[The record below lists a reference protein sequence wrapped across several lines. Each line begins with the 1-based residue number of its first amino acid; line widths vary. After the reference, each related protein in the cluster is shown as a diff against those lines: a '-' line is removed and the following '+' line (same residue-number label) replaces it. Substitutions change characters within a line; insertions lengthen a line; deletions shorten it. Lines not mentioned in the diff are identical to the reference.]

1 MNNRLSVRFAKKNY
15 TYKYVIGK
23 LIKINYEKT
32 RTEFI

>member
-23 LIKINYEKT
+23 LIKIDNNYEKT
-32 RTEFI
+32 EVS